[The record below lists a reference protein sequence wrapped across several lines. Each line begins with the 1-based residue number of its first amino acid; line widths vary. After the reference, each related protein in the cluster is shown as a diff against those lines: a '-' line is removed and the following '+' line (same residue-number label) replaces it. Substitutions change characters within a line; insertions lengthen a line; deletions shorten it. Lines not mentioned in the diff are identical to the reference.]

1 MSRFKRL
8 PISSS
13 PASQSVPAR
22 PGGTTTWAV
31 MANRG
36 EPLVG
41 AGVDSES
48 IDSMLMPCD
57 ER

>member
-1 MSRFKRL
+1 VFLVSGQQIVHRR
-8 PISSS
+8 
-13 PASQSVPAR
+13 A
-22 PGGTTTWAV
+22 TTMTWAV

-36 EPLVG
+36 EPLVS

-57 ER
+57 ERW